1 MGTLATLALGDEVK
15 MLKSTSC
22 FPHTPESRR
31 LEPIP
36 HTCKSCHCEPKVTE
50 RSRSR
55 DVAIQ
60 NVCHPRPTGGDP
72 LFLVQQLRRASLQ
85 VALLLALFLAVP
97 AAAADKLDKL
107 DSARMT
113 TLNMTDEQ
121 IAEVYGIDSTKLAT
135 GPTLQELNEENP
147 SYVKREYD
155 HKQQVIVGSV
165 VMFCVTLAMILM
177 NNYNPKR

>member
-1 MGTLATLALGDEVK
+1 M
-15 MLKSTSC
+15 
-22 FPHTPESRR
+22 
-31 LEPIP
+31 
-36 HTCKSCHCEPKVTE
+36 
-50 RSRSR
+50 
-55 DVAIQ
+55 
-60 NVCHPRPTGGDP
+60 
-72 LFLVQQLRRASLQ
+72 RRASLQ
-85 VALLLALFLAVP
+85 VALLLAFFLAIP

-121 IAEVYGIDSTKLAT
+121 IAEVYGIDSTKLVT

>member
-1 MGTLATLALGDEVK
+1 
-15 MLKSTSC
+15 
-22 FPHTPESRR
+22 
-31 LEPIP
+31 
-36 HTCKSCHCEPKVTE
+36 
-50 RSRSR
+50 
-55 DVAIQ
+55 VAIQ
-60 NVCHPRPTGGDP
+60 G
-72 LFLVQQLRRASLQ
+72 SLLL
-85 VALLLALFLAVP
+85 ALLLAFFLAIP